1 VSLLEYDATV
11 RDISASLTVAKGET
25 VALLGPN
32 GSGKSTVLQTIAG
45 LNTPDSGRV
54 VLDGQDL
61 SGVPAHRRHVA
72 MLAQDPLLFPHLS
85 ALDNVAFGPRVRRT
99 PARSAREQAQ
109 KWLEQV
115 DVEALGD
122 RLPHQLSGG
131 QAQRVAI
138 ARALATTPRLLL
150 LDEPLAA
157 LDVNSAPAIRQ
168 LFSRVLANQSAI
180 IVTHDVLDALLLA
193 DRVVVLEAGRVVEEG
208 PTAAVL
214 RQPRSALAAQ
224 IAGLNLVAGKWSSG
238 ALISEGME
246 LHGLV
251 EDQSPDEGA
260 AAVAVFSPAA
270 VSVYGEPPHG
280 SPRNVLAA
288 VVTEM
293 EPLGE
298 RIRLRT
304 LAKGL
309 PITAEI
315 TPAAVADLALTPGD
329 EVHLSIK
336 ATEITVYPAR

>member
-1 VSLLEYDATV
+1 MSLLEYDAAV
-11 RDISASLTVAKGET
+11 RDIAASLTVAKGET

-61 SGVPAHRRHVA
+61 SGVPAHRRQVA
-72 MLAQDPLLFPHLS
+72 MLAQDPLLFPHLN

-99 PARSAREQAQ
+99 RVKDAREQAQ
-109 KWLEQV
+109 QWLDRV
-115 DVEALGD
+115 DVGEFSK

-138 ARALATTPRLLL
+138 ARALATTPQLLL

-157 LDVNSAPAIRQ
+157 LDVNAAPAIRQ
-168 LFSRVLANQSAI
+168 LLSKVLVDQSAI
-180 IVTHDVLDALLLA
+180 IVTHDALDALLLA
-193 DRVVVLEAGRVVEEG
+193 DRVVVLEQGKVVEEG
-208 PTAAVL
+208 PTAEVL
-214 RQPRSALAAQ
+214 RQPRSAFAAQ
-224 IAGLNLVAGKWSSG
+224 IAGLNLVAGSWSAG
-238 ALISEGME
+238 ALLSGNLE

-251 EDQSPDEGA
+251 GDQSPEEGEP
-260 AAVAVFSPAA
+260 AVAVFSPAA
-270 VSVYGEPPHG
+270 VSVYGSPPHG

-304 LAKGL
+304 LAAGL
-309 PITAEI
+309 PVSAEI
-315 TPAAVADLALTPGD
+315 TPAAVADLMLAPGD
-329 EVHLSIK
+329 AVYLSVK
-336 ATEITVYPAR
+336 ATEITVHPAR